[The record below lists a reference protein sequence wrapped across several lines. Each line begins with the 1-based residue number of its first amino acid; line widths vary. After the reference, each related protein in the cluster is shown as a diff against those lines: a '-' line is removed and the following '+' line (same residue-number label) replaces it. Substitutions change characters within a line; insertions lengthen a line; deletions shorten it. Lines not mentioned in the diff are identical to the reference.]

1 MGVNTDSKAVLAEF
15 MVKKK
20 GIIRTILDDH
30 RDSSMLRH
38 ALLAVYL
45 KLTGKSSG
53 MTPHYADETGLVWDI
68 FKEIYRLNGRI
79 EELQARIKEYEEK
92 GVRLR

>member
-1 MGVNTDSKAVLAEF
+1 MGVNRDSKGVLEEP

-30 RDSSMLRH
+30 RDASMLRH

-53 MTPHYADETGLVWDI
+53 MTPHYTDETGLVRSI

-79 EELQARIKEYEEK
+79 DELQARIKEYEEK
-92 GVRLR
+92 GVCLR